1 MAGSRGP
8 TPLFEVL
15 AGHGENRP
23 PPSSRDASGR
33 MPEEGPRER
42 PDRGGGGGGGGS
54 PRLSLPLPTLY
65 ASFAV
70 VLLLC
75 LLCFLVGYQSGYGRA
90 EGELAGLGPMEV
102 VPLDP
107 LSEDGGLE
115 LPVPTPRMQPGGN
128 AGPNTPVRL
137 GNGSAP
143 SVAPGVAPG
152 AGPVLDSGAEPGAN
166 WVLGLDGT
174 RMADPRVEGTNYLEL
189 VTLSQAQAEE
199 AIAFLEGNGVSAI
212 GVPVDRGARGSNN
225 PVRYRIVTLELAI
238 PSGRFSALDGDRRRL
253 EQRLR
258 GLGRAWVAEGG
269 WSDFRD
275 PLWRRYDP

>member
-23 PPSSRDASGR
+23 PASPREAPRRG
-33 MPEEGPRER
+33 PDEGPRER
-42 PDRGGGGGGGGS
+42 PEAGGGGAGGNGGAS
-54 PRLSLPLPTLY
+54 RLSVPLPTVY

-107 LSEDGGLE
+107 LAEDGGME
-115 LPVPTPRMQPGGN
+115 LPAPLRPRTGGN
-128 AGPNTPVRL
+128 AGGNDGSRPAGGSGGAPAGGGTP
-137 GNGSAP
+137 SA
-143 SVAPGVAPG
+143 G
-152 AGPVLDSGAEPGAN
+152 DPGAN
-166 WVLGLDGT
+166 WVLGLDGA
-174 RMADPRVEGTNYLEL
+174 RMADPRIEGNNYLEL

-199 AIAFLEGNGVSAI
+199 AIAYLAGNEVAAI

-225 PVRYRIVTLELAI
+225 PARYRVVTLELAI

-258 GLGRAWVAEGG
+258 DLGRAWVSEGG

>member
-33 MPEEGPRER
+33 GPDER
-42 PDRGGGGGGGGS
+42 PSERPERSGGGGGGGGAS
-54 PRLSLPLPTLY
+54 RLSVPLPTIY

-90 EGELAGLGPMEV
+90 EGELAGLGPMDV

-107 LSEDGGLE
+107 LSEDGGLD
-115 LPVPTPRMQPGGN
+115 LPAPAPRTQPGGN
-128 AGPNTPVRL
+128 TGTGTPTRPGGASDAGRGP
-137 GNGSAP
+137 AP
-143 SVAPGVAPG
+143 ESRPGT
-152 AGPVLDSGAEPGAN
+152 DPGAN
-166 WVLGLDGT
+166 WVLGLDGVRT
-174 RMADPRVEGTNYLEL
+174 VDPRVEGNNYLEL

-199 AIAFLEGNGVSAI
+199 AIAYLDGNGVSAI
-212 GVPVDRGARGSNN
+212 GVPVDRGARGTNN
-225 PVRYRIVTLELAI
+225 PARYRIVTLELAI
-238 PSGRFSALDGDRRRL
+238 PSGRFSELDGDRRRL